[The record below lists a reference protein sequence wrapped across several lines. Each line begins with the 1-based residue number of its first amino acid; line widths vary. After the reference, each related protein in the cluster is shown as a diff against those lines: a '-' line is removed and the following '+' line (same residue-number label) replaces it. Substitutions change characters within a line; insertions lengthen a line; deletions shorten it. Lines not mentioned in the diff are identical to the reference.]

1 MIDILRDPRA
11 AKRWCSLARVQSP
24 RLGFVPTMGALHEG
38 HLALVRHAATR
49 DGAVC
54 ASVFV
59 NPLQFDER
67 SDFERYQRDF
77 EGDARL
83 LESAGCHMVFTGT
96 LGEFFPGEV
105 RPDGSFDPA
114 RLIDPGS
121 SALGLEGAL
130 RPGHFAGVAT
140 IVKRLFELVEPTS
153 AYFGQKDFQQTL
165 VVKDLARALGKPAI
179 TVCPTVRE
187 PSGLARSSRN
197 EFLSATEREHAA
209 EIARA
214 LARGRAA
221 WERGVRDASELAAAV
236 REHLEREQFTIGYA
250 TVRDPERWTADL
262 PVGRLERAVA
272 LVAVRIGNVR
282 LIDNRMLHTADG
294 AL

>member
-1 MIDILRDPRA
+1 MIEILRDPKAAERWCRA
-11 AKRWCSLARVQSP
+11 ARQHGP
-24 RLGFVPTMGALHEG
+24 RLGFVPTMGALHDG
-38 HLALVRHAATR
+38 HHALVRRAAAL
-49 DGAVC
+49 DDAVC

-67 SDFERYQRDF
+67 ADFERYQRDF

-83 LESAGCHMVFTGT
+83 LESAGCRMVFTGT
-96 LGEFFPGEV
+96 LGEFFPGDV
-105 RPDGSFDPA
+105 QSDGSFDPA
-114 RLIDPGS
+114 HLVDPGPC
-121 SALGLEGAL
+121 ALGLEGAL

-140 IVKRLFELVEPTS
+140 IVRRLFELVEPTS

-165 VVKDLARALGKPAI
+165 VVEHLARVRGRPAI
-179 TVCPTVRE
+179 VVCPTVRE

-197 EFLSATEREHAA
+197 EFLSPTEREHAA
-209 EIARA
+209 ELARS
-214 LARGRAA
+214 LARGRAT
-221 WERGVRDASELAAAV
+221 WERGERDAGELAAAV
-236 REHLEREQFTIGYA
+236 RQHLERERFTIGYA
-250 TVRDPERWTADL
+250 TVRDPERWTADE

-294 AL
+294 AA